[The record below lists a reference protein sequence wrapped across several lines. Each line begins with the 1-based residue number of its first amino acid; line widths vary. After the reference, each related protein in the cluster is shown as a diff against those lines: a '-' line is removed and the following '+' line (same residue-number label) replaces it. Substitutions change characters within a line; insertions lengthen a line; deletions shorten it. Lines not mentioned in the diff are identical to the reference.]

1 MTAPIE
7 TLLVPVGSTGDVL
20 PFLAIG
26 RELRRR
32 GGRVAVLANEW
43 FAEPVRRAGLEFL
56 PFGSRDEYLSV
67 ISARGPGALLRTAR
81 KLAHVTTD
89 GLCDAVQAVA
99 SPRTILVSHTL
110 AFGAR
115 IAGEKLGLKSVTA
128 HLAPAVF
135 DSAEEPAVLPGFFN
149 SELRPRWYKRGVRF
163 LFQRAA
169 DAVWAGPVRK
179 LRGRLG
185 LPQER
190 PSHEG
195 RKRSSLALF
204 PDWFAPPQQ
213 DWPEDTTL
221 TGFPLY
227 DDPGAPDVPDDLA
240 GFLDEGSAPI
250 VFTPGSGQVN
260 ERGFFEVAI
269 EASRRVGRRALLLTR
284 FRQQLPAELPAHVR
298 HAPFV
303 PLGALLPRAAAI
315 VHHGGIGTCAQALAT
330 GTPQLVRPWGF
341 DQLDNAAR
349 LSRLGVG
356 VTLRP
361 RQFTSAAVERS
372 LRQLLESPEVARRC
386 LDASRLQQ
394 AGDAAAKACNAIE
407 RAVAN

>member
-7 TLLVPVGSTGDVL
+7 ALLVPIGSSGDVL

-26 RELRRR
+26 RALQQR

-43 FAEPVRRAGLEFL
+43 FADPVRRAGLDLL
-56 PFGSRDEYLSV
+56 PFGSSEEYLSV
-67 ISARGPGALLRTAR
+67 ISARGPGQLLRTAR
-81 KLAHVTTD
+81 KLAHDTTH
-89 GLCDAVQAVA
+89 GLCGAVEAAA
-99 SPRTILVSHTL
+99 SPRTIVVSHTL

-115 IAGEKLGLKSVTA
+115 IAAEKLGLKSVTA

-149 SELRPRWYKRGVRF
+149 SDLRPRWYKRGVRF
-163 LFQRAA
+163 FFQRAA
-169 DAVWAGPVRK
+169 DAVWGGSVRNLRRK
-179 LRGRLG
+179 LR
-185 LPQER
+185 LPPER

-204 PDWFAPPQQ
+204 PDWFAPPQR
-213 DWPEDTTL
+213 DWPEGTTL

-227 DDPGAPDVPDDLA
+227 DDPGAPDVPADLA
-240 GFLDEGSAPI
+240 SFLETAPI

-269 EASRRVGRRALLLTR
+269 EASRKLGRRALLLTR
-284 FRQQLPAELPAHVR
+284 FRQQLPEELPAHVR

-315 VHHGGIGTCAQALAT
+315 VHHGGIGTCAQALAA

-341 DQLDNAAR
+341 DQLDNATR

-356 VTLRP
+356 LTLRP

-386 LDASRLQQ
+386 RDASRLQQ
-394 AGDAAAKACNAIE
+394 AGDAAASACAAIE
-407 RAVAN
+407 RAATAN